1 MDVKEAA
8 LTSFLKR
15 IEGFHADS
23 DKNKSF
29 YFDIRLALNA
39 GIDDAAEIGLMYAI
53 DHHHEDAIGALM
65 QAGAKIDYNEG
76 EPVKVAIENHNFRA
90 LKIMIEENADSLKY
104 RHFFKP
110 IAQPE
115 FSLNKN
121 IGQIDKEKV
130 FDSIIESRRQDNEV
144 HKALRESIEDNDM
157 ERLQHLHKEGFNI
170 YADNDYLLRHAALN
184 KRNDMVVFL
193 ADKGANV
200 GSKDNMALKKAYMQ
214 NNLSMATTLI
224 SLGADYQSLL
234 KYSIRN
240 DVYAYVQALEKPVS
254 FMMTQEQQKQK
265 AAWLDN
271 QRMERFLEVMQ
282 MLQVEKEL
290 REDVQVTQKK
300 LSLREKFAITIQMRE
315 VENKQFKDIAEKL
328 DVTSV
333 RAHELYK
340 AACTLRRMES
350 VKKQNTNAINDKEDN
365 KAKTTVDN
373 NENKTP
379 RPTIHLS
386 SESNTVK
393 KMMM

>member
-15 IEGFHADS
+15 IEGFHADP

-53 DHHHEDAIGALM
+53 DHHHEDAIGALI
-65 QAGAKIDYNEG
+65 QAGAKIEYNEG

-90 LKIMIEENADSLKY
+90 LKFMIEENPDTLKY

-110 IAQPE
+110 IAEPE
-115 FSLNKN
+115 FSSNKN

-130 FDSIIESRRQDNEV
+130 FDSIIESRRQDEEV
-144 HKALRESIEDNDM
+144 HKALREAIEDNDM
-157 ERLQHLHKEGFNI
+157 DRLQHLHKEGFNI
-170 YADNDYLLRHAALN
+170 YADNDNLLRHAALN

-193 ADKGANV
+193 AEQGANV

-234 KYSIRN
+234 RYSVRN
-240 DVYAYVQALEKPVS
+240 DVYSYIQALEKPVS
-254 FMMTQEQQKQK
+254 FMMTQEQQKLK
-265 AAWLDN
+265 ALWLDN
-271 QRMERFLEVMQ
+271 QRMERFLEVME

-350 VKKQNTNAINDKEDN
+350 VKKQNAGVTNEDN
-365 KAKTTVDN
+365 NTKVTVDN
-373 NENKTP
+373 VENKTP